1 VTRHGALLA
10 AGAIFAAAP
19 SDAQTVGTC
28 SRGGGIANQP
38 QPVWILFDLDSAQ
51 IRTDDRYKIA
61 DAVNTAKVYQVT
73 SLCIV
78 GHIDKR
84 GDNVL
89 NERLGRARSQ
99 AVAAELVHAGYPGNE
114 IVIAIDPEAFGN
126 LSLGVSE
133 AQERDRRVT
142 IVFSR

>member
-1 VTRHGALLA
+1 VTKLGALLA
-10 AGAIFAAAP
+10 AGAVFAVAP
-19 SDAQTVGTC
+19 SVAQTIGTC
-28 SRGGGIANQP
+28 SRGGGMANQP
-38 QPVWILFDLDSAQ
+38 QPVWILFDSDSAQ
-51 IRTDDRYKIA
+51 MRADDRYKIA

-78 GHIDKR
+78 GHTDKR
-84 GDNVL
+84 GDKVL

-99 AVAAELVHAGYPGNE
+99 AVAAELVNAGYPGND

-126 LSLGVSE
+126 LSLGVSD
-133 AQERDRRVT
+133 AQERDWRVT